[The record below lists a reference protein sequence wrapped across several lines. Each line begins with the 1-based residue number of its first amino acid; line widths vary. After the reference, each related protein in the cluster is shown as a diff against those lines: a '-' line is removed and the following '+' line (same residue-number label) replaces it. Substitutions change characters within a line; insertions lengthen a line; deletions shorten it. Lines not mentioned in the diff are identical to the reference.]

1 MSIFYRRCWREGRQE
16 LVQYGAATSN
26 ANGQHLLNYTILQQL
41 DRANRVAILEVWDT
55 QANYTAWQSSAATAN
70 FIDRI
75 TPLLGSPFDHRLNI
89 LCGETFVDGTG
100 CVPP

>member
-1 MSIFYRRCWREGRQE
+1 V
-16 LVQYGAATSN
+16 L
-26 ANGQHLLNYTILQQL
+26 HQL
-41 DRANRVAILEVWDT
+41 DRPNRYVFLEIWDGEP
-55 QANYTAWQSSAATAN
+55 NYTNWQNSATTTSFVAQA
-70 FIDRI
+70 

>member
-1 MSIFYRRCWREGRQE
+1 
-16 LVQYGAATSN
+16 
-26 ANGQHLLNYTILQQL
+26 LQQL
-41 DRANRVAILEVWDT
+41 DRSNRSVFLEVWDT
-55 QANYTAWQSSAATAN
+55 EANYIAWQGSAVTKSFVART
-70 FIDRI
+70 